1 MTDEKAIK
9 LFTKALS
16 VLRMASGYNA
26 QGEIKAEVSHGKVIG
41 FSISGKV
48 LESDFEFTETTIQ
61 EQAKKSIP
69 PPPSPPPSEPEEY
82 EIYPDGFLKK
92 LRELFFG
99 PQKSPD
105 VLNSVGSDTKV
116 VFGPPPKP
124 QHTNTAGTCKR

>member
-16 VLRMASGYNA
+16 ILRMASGYNA

-41 FSISGKV
+41 LSISGRV
-48 LESDFEFTETTIQ
+48 LESDFEFMEPIIQ
-61 EQAKKSIP
+61 EQSKKSIP
-69 PPPSPPPSEPEEY
+69 LPPPPPPEPEEY
-82 EIYPDGFLKK
+82 EVYPDGFLKK
-92 LRELFFG
+92 LHELFFG

-105 VLNSVGSDTKV
+105 VLNSVGPNTKA
-116 VFGPPPKP
+116 VFGPPSKP

>member
-41 FSISGKV
+41 LSISGRV
-48 LESDFEFTETTIQ
+48 LESDFEFTKPIIQ
-61 EQAKKSIP
+61 EQSKKSIP
-69 PPPSPPPSEPEEY
+69 LPPPPPEPEEY
-82 EIYPDGFLKK
+82 EVYPGGILEK
-92 LRELFFG
+92 LHRLFFG
-99 PQKSPD
+99 SQKSPD
-105 VLNSVGSDTKV
+105 VLSSVESDTKSV
-116 VFGPPPKP
+116 YGPPPKP